1 MSRLTRLLVAVLAA
15 ASLGLCGCFAVV
27 TGTISSTPA
36 KGNPIGAS
44 ASDWGI
50 LHLTVPQ
57 GLTSNV
63 NGQLQGQCPSG
74 KVSNVST
81 ELDIREF
88 FLAQQYTVI
97 ASGYCS

>member
-1 MSRLTRLLVAVLAA
+1 MSKLTRLFAA
-15 ASLGLCGCFAVV
+15 ALAVIGLGLCGCFAVV

-36 KGNPIGAS
+36 KGNTIGAS

-63 NGQLQGQCPSG
+63 NGQLQGQCASG
-74 KVSNVST
+74 KISNVST
-81 ELDIREF
+81 ELDVREF
-88 FLAQQYTVI
+88 FLAQQYTVV